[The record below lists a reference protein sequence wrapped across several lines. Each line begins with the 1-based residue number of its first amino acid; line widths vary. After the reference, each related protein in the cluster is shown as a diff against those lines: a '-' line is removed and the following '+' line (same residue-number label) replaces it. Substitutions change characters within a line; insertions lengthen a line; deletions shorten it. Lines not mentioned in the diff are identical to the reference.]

1 MSSPSGSSLG
11 YGSLQAPNPDSVEL
25 AEAARAWKSA
35 YVHIPFCLRRC
46 PYCDFAIVDESVSG
60 RSLVSR
66 YVAAVH
72 HEIGM
77 EPGVGE
83 LDAVNFGGGT
93 PSRLSPDE
101 LGSIV
106 ERLHTTY
113 GFAEDVEISL
123 EANPEDWN
131 DEIAAGL
138 ARSGFT
144 RVSFGAQSFDGEVL
158 AVLGRN
164 HDSTDVAA
172 AVASARAAG
181 FRSVSID
188 LIFGHGAESDASWER
203 SVNQALELEPDHI
216 STYALTVEV
225 GTALARAING
235 GALPPDEDVQADRYE
250 RFIEIAEPAGLRRYE
265 VSNHARSGHACRY
278 NLSTWANGE
287 YIAFGLGAHDH
298 RDGQR
303 ARNKTRID
311 DYLRTVEA
319 GVRPRAGVED
329 LDEAAEERDRLMLGL
344 RLACGASLTPTAQ
357 RFLASPAGR
366 SLLENGIIAKVSD
379 RIVVLQ
385 PMLTDAV
392 AREALSVSTDD
403 C

>member
-1 MSSPSGSSLG
+1 
-11 YGSLQAPNPDSVEL
+11 
-25 AEAARAWKSA
+25 
-35 YVHIPFCLRRC
+35 
-46 PYCDFAIVDESVSG
+46 
-60 RSLVSR
+60 
-66 YVAAVH
+66 
-72 HEIGM
+72 M

-106 ERLHTTY
+106 DRLRATY

-131 DEIAAGL
+131 DEMAEGL
-138 ARSGFT
+138 TLAGFT

-164 HDSTDVAA
+164 HAPSDIGA
-172 AVASARAAG
+172 AVRSARTAG
-181 FRSVSID
+181 FRSVSFD

-203 SVNQALELEPDHI
+203 SVTKAIELEPDHI
-216 STYALTVEV
+216 STYALTVEA
-225 GTALARAING
+225 GTALARAIDG

-298 RDGQR
+298 RHGQR
-303 ARNKTRID
+303 ARNRTRID
-311 DYLRTVEA
+311 GYLEAIEA
-319 GVRPRAGVED
+319 GVRPRAGVEE
-329 LDEAAEERDRLMLGL
+329 LSETAEERDRLMLGL
-344 RLACGASLTPTAQ
+344 RLACGAALTPTAK
-357 RFLASPAGR
+357 RFLASAAGR
-366 SLLENGIIAKVSD
+366 AFVDNGIIAEVAD